1 MIADDLL
8 SIRSALSRVI
18 LTKDMRLLERA
29 RDNLDAAILSQQEFE
44 RSACCVG
51 QDKFRF
57 EPARIPATAGAG
69 AVVVPFPG
77 ARAQ

>member
-1 MIADDLL
+1 MIAEDLL

-18 LTKDMRLLERA
+18 VTKDMRLLERA

-51 QDKFRF
+51 QPQEPFRF
-57 EPARIPATAGAG
+57 PAISATAG

-77 ARAQ
+77 ARA

>member
-18 LTKDMRLLERA
+18 LTGDLRLLERA
-29 RDNLDAAILSQQEFE
+29 RENLDAAILSQQEFE
-44 RSACCVG
+44 RAACCLG
-51 QDKFRF
+51 QSQEPFRF
-57 EPARIPATAGAG
+57 PAIPATSG